1 MNEDPHL
8 VRTCVFLHARS
19 PDKGEKEECGG
30 LEHHQVGC
38 RSGVAVP
45 AHHLV
50 QDINPIVKHLLD
62 IFLEIYLLGF

>member
-1 MNEDPHL
+1 MTKSIQRCDWGQELDSEVGLYTVLGIL
-8 VRTCVFLHARS
+8 VLVCWSLVT
-19 PDKGEKEECGG
+19 
-30 LEHHQVGC
+30 
-38 RSGVAVP
+38 VAIP